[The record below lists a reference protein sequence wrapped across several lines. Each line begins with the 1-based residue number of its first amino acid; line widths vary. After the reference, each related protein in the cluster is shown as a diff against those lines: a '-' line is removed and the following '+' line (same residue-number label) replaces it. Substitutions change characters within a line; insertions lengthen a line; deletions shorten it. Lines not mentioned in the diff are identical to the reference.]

1 MFLDHHKEVPIVV
14 VVKEGEPIEKDVVHL
29 SMPPTFKAK
38 CYQTMWTL
46 GNHLHVSS
54 VEEHLT
60 TCDNGV
66 TSIFEQECV
75 LGPKTRFCKTR
86 IFRMGSRNIKVELW
100 GTKSCFVV

>member
-1 MFLDHHKEVPIVV
+1 MFLDHHKEVPPFSIWIKSSIVV

-38 CYQTMWTL
+38 CYQTMWAL

-66 TSIFEQECV
+66 TSIFE
-75 LGPKTRFCKTR
+75 
-86 IFRMGSRNIKVELW
+86 
-100 GTKSCFVV
+100 

>member
-1 MFLDHHKEVPIVV
+1 
-14 VVKEGEPIEKDVVHL
+14 
-29 SMPPTFKAK
+29 MPPTFNAK
-38 CYQTMWTL
+38 SYQTMWAF

-75 LGPKTRFCKTR
+75 LRPIDQR
-86 IFRMGSRNIKVELW
+86 
-100 GTKSCFVV
+100 

>member
-1 MFLDHHKEVPIVV
+1 
-14 VVKEGEPIEKDVVHL
+14 
-29 SMPPTFKAK
+29 MPPTFNAK
-38 CYQTMWTL
+38 SYQTMWAF

-75 LGPKTRFCKTR
+75 LRPIDQRWVFAKLEYVGWVDEISKLNY
-86 IFRMGSRNIKVELW
+86 G